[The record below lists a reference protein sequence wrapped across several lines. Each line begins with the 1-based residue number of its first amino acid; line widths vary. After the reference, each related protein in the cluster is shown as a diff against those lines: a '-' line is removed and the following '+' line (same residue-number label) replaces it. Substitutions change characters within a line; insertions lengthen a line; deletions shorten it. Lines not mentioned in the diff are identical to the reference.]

1 MSRRNALFSK
11 SMALLEADG
20 VETSEARELVRQALK
35 ERQGR
40 RRKGVFV
47 FHSLYNLSMV
57 LNVDFKQG

>member
-20 VETSEARELVRQALK
+20 VEKSEARELVRQALK

-40 RRKGVFV
+40 RRKGE
-47 FHSLYNLSMV
+47 M
-57 LNVDFKQG
+57 